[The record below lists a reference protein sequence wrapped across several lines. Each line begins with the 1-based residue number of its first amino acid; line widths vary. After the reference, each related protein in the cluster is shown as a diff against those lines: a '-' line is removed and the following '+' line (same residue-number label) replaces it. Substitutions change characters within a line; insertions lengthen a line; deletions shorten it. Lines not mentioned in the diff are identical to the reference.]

1 MIMVMMV
8 VVNGGDQLM
17 EVDDSSD
24 SKTFSPNNGCC
35 SSRDQI
41 TGLIMTVVAI
51 TRALTPTLS
60 TLQVI
65 QGASNVQALALFD
78 PLPSLALSATGPI

>member
-1 MIMVMMV
+1 MTARPSVLMMV
-8 VVNGGDQLM
+8 VVV
-17 EVDDSSD
+17 VDV
-24 SKTFSPNNGCC
+24 
-35 SSRDQI
+35 DQI
-41 TGLIMTVVAI
+41 TGLIMAVVAI
-51 TRALTPTLS
+51 TRVLTPTLS